1 MSLPPLPE
9 GATLD
14 ALPPLPE
21 GATLDADTPIA
32 APMPA
37 PPEPVDVAPSITG
50 FTAADVTAELARPH
64 VSAFKAKVGLSD
76 PWEGTAR
83 RYAQQRLEQEDLVR
97 KAFKAGSEPG
107 VDPDV
112 LDARVATFF
121 DIPVATVTA
130 GRQGWLDTYAKAS
143 GDPRKWID
151 ENPLSAR
158 LVLEHPERAD
168 QVVSDKTFNVAMKA
182 LNGAIDT
189 VRDTWD
195 KALRLE
201 ADMPWG
207 GAAKAFRDTAGA
219 AVAKANSLVIG
230 ADKAQAEVDALN
242 VPRTPEQQKA
252 LDAERAQ
259 RDAPKPTTE
268 VDSPAAA
275 EVRAGGAFAIAGQ
288 RAREARAQLEV
299 SKLYADLLW
308 ARRAKQDTTL
318 LVQRIQEAEEAAR
331 GMKLD
336 EGGATQVLADS
347 WSTAQSTLGVLEA
360 SVEGMGDGAKVGGV
374 MAFGI
379 TAWTT
384 RNPQLSARAFIAG
397 AGVGAKFGGAKE
409 AAQASFTF
417 ELGDTFRQ
425 LLSTKTDAGKA
436 LTDDEAIGGSLIA
449 AALKT
454 GIEMAELSL
463 IMKALGP
470 GGAIFEKGGL
480 DAVKAQLATN
490 PGFRAL
496 AVKAAKAW
504 VGEGVEEVAQGATDD
519 AISYL
524 VRSKHAG
531 QLQAGPVIDVEAR
544 KQDFVGG
551 LMAGSIFGAGS
562 LAVSTTTH
570 AVFKA
575 REKSSAALSM
585 PLAELAANP
594 KAAAMAPELAS
605 LVQAKTAEQGDEVT
619 HRYVDASAF
628 RRLFQTDQ
636 AADAAATELMGADGP
651 KKLANADFTGG
662 KLVVPLEEY
671 LAKWG
676 KDDIAKKLADDTA
689 NRSDRPTPR
698 ELAEQQAADE
708 EFAKRIAA
716 ENREPGVSPTLDRFD
731 ALEQQLVDSGRMSAE
746 TARESLVPLRQT
758 FETLAKRFGQKV
770 EDLFQNV
777 RVQVDDG
784 GKVLLLEARQ
794 AHASQRLSAELHQGL
809 TPEQAA
815 ERLYVDDHVTSLYTF
830 PAWELMQQESPA
842 KSVATLTLTDI
853 KPVNDSVLG
862 GHDTA
867 NALLA
872 HVAPAIAAVDP
883 QAARKGTTFVFRGGQ
898 AELARA
904 LEGVKALLPE
914 GMQARGAVGADV
926 KAAMATMDTGID
938 AERLAGTLPKERND
952 TKADLTKLPEL
963 ERQFAAAAAARAEQ
977 EKTGQ
982 RAPLRAQVTSAMK
995 AKVAAMSPAEYFRH
1009 AYQDARVPGVLSAV
1023 AWDNI
1028 PRKSFVA
1035 SIDIKGLKDINE
1047 RSKKIF
1053 GDKRVGDQVLDLFA
1067 QVAARLDGS
1076 DFDFAHLSGD
1086 EFAAQH
1092 DSQEKLQAWIDA
1104 MEEALTKTAVPYTIT
1119 EPDGDTITE
1128 KAPALFRAGIG
1139 EKTYGAAD
1147 RVLNASKL
1155 KEKRGVD
1162 TGAQGRVSEGVRRPA
1177 EGQRN
1182 GGPGTH
1188 GGAEAAVP
1196 GGQVQ
1201 SDPRAARAARGGS
1214 RGLQEGQPA
1223 PRRDVYQRRG
1233 AAPQGFVDAAQQGFI
1248 ALAPPSSDVS
1258 GAGGSGDGG
1267 SVQLDGGQALAED
1280 TSFDTATFDAQ
1291 NAADAAETAADTAEV
1306 ERVLQERTSRGPER
1320 SEERVALE
1328 AGFNR
1333 PDSIERFRAVSARFR
1348 GATAAVRRAAV
1359 DAFLAWI
1366 ENLGPRPDVENKNA
1380 RAVELAARKFNLVD
1394 PQAGMTALMEANK
1407 PALDKDMRRK
1417 GNRRTVAL
1425 TAADRARKAD
1435 QRAAFERNVLGRS
1448 TLKQDANGFTDIAAE
1463 GTDKVYRIGLTAK
1476 ANRSTFLHESG
1487 HVFLD
1492 LFGELAARADA
1503 PESVRA
1509 DWATTLKWF
1518 GVSAEQWAAM
1528 PIAEQTPF
1536 HEKWAVAFE
1545 SYLAEGKYPSA
1556 KLAGAFQR
1564 FRLWMGSVY
1573 KRLTQLGPVA
1583 PEIAGVFDRLLATDE
1598 EIAASKRAMGL
1609 KALPRSVLG
1618 LSVEQYQAHL
1628 DKLAEATSHAT
1639 QRADFAIARDQ
1650 LRATESWWKEARRDA
1665 AKEAAE
1671 EYEGLKARKAQLL
1684 LRGKA
1689 SGLVDFQP
1697 IALNREQVEEWVG
1710 TERAKGFLTAKDGA
1724 FADDVVEVYG
1734 GELGYVSG
1742 RELVE
1747 EVAALPDKEDFVDAR
1762 ADALMVERHPGV
1774 LDERQ
1779 RLREVVQAGLH
1790 GSATK
1795 EWALREWAAL
1805 TATGSKSN
1813 PKLPTAAT
1821 LKLGAELMAAGA
1833 PAGHLGVHA
1842 ALRAERAAAEA
1853 AEKAALKG
1861 DLEQALIFKQKQIL
1875 NMFLFDA
1882 LREARDEVARF
1893 ETHAQ
1898 KLTKLKARQRLGKAS
1913 PVYRDAVDLLL
1924 STFGLGEP
1932 REGLKGSLDAVLAE
1946 AERLMG
1952 EHGDT
1957 VGFDRARLVDRAET
1971 LKKDWRELPVED
1983 LRQLERALS
1992 NIEAAAR
1999 NRTFVTKFGQR
2010 LDLEAAEAELIAEAA
2025 KRPARPALPT
2035 PGAETFAER
2044 VGQYRNQLD
2053 GSMMKPERM
2062 AEVLAGT
2069 QDLKD
2074 FVKSA
2079 WYGLIVEPL
2088 QAAKAREADL
2098 YREHIAPLL
2107 QALEALPAVIKERQH
2122 ELLPADL
2129 FPSHVAE
2136 RVPRRRWE
2144 LLVMLLNTGNASN
2157 LERLTQGRGVAEA
2170 EIRAAAQR
2178 VGITKEEYDWVQKV
2192 WDTAEALKPL
2202 AFDLEEQDS
2211 GVRPQAIE
2219 ARAFQTPFGT
2229 YRGGYFPAVYD
2240 TTSAVGQRQKASR
2253 VTDFLDG
2260 SFVRA
2265 STPHS
2270 HLKSR
2275 TDGFTDLIS
2284 LDLSV
2289 IHRHFAQVI
2298 HDVAYRQAIKSV
2310 ATLLTREGVQAAL
2323 RQSVGEGWAEQLTL
2337 AVQDIGRNRGASAN
2351 DGLGFLAKLA
2361 GAARGNLVIAVLG
2374 YKLPNALEDFS
2385 SNIASAL
2392 AATDLDTRHL
2402 SAAAVEFARD
2412 PMGVR
2417 ELVLSKSGEMRSR
2430 QGQLRHEL
2438 AKKVLQLA
2446 DDSLYNKVFNRGP
2459 LGFLKDHAFVFNE
2472 AVEFSTGTPIWFG
2485 AYRQGLKQQLSE
2497 KDAVAYADATIRKVL
2512 MSHNI
2517 ADLSTIMRNKGY
2529 IGQLLMFFGAFNHFY
2544 NLFRDQLEKGAAAG
2558 RAGDLKRVAQMA
2570 SRAAGLSVGLFLV
2583 GALARGAGPEK
2594 GEPLE
2599 EWLLRKMVLEGY
2611 MQLVPGLNEVGNGL
2625 AAHLRGKPA
2634 VVRNNSLFGVGARLV
2649 ESLMTVFDSSKEP
2662 TKRVTETINT
2672 LGPIG
2677 GTPTIGPIQS
2687 ASPLIQWLAGESDW
2701 RNPLDAASDLTY
2713 GRKRDEPFNL
2723 LQGAADLIEGSPR

>member
-21 GATLDADTPIA
+21 GATLDAQPLEPGNIDMSSRPRVKNADGSISTVRSMSANFDGQEVLIPTVSDDGRVMSDQEALDTYQRTGRHLGKFATVDDANRFAQQLHDEEA
-32 APMPA
+32 AKL
-37 PPEPVDVAPSITG
+37 
-50 FTAADVTAELARPH
+50 AAESP
-64 VSAFKAKVGLSD
+64 FKRQVGLSD

-107 VDPDV
+107 VDPDL

-121 DIPVATVTA
+121 DIPKATVA
-130 GRQGWLDTYAKAS
+130 ANRQGWLDTYAKAS
-143 GDPRKWID
+143 GDPRKWLD

-168 QVVSDKTFNVAMKA
+168 QVVNDKELNVVMKG
-182 LNGAIDT
+182 LNKAIDWFYDLRAASIES
-189 VRDTWD
+189 V
-195 KALRLE
+195 KADRAADPQAAAAADARLTPEKKARIE
-201 ADMPWG
+201 AQ
-207 GAAKAFRDTAGA
+207 RVDTA
-219 AVAKANSLVIG
+219 
-230 ADKAQAEVDALN
+230 AQIAGRAE
-242 VPRTPEQQKA
+242 
-252 LDAERAQ
+252 
-259 RDAPKPTTE
+259 RDAPKPVVERDTIE
-268 VDSPAAA
+268 AQV
-275 EVRAGGAFAIAGQ
+275 VREAGPMAIAAQ
-288 RAREARAQLEV
+288 RARESRAQLEV

-308 ARRAKQDTTL
+308 ARKSGQDTTL
-318 LVQRIQEAEEAAR
+318 LVQRIQEAEEAAK
-331 GMKLD
+331 GLKLG
-336 EGGATQVLADS
+336 ETGATQVLSDS
-347 WSTAQSTLGVLEA
+347 WAQAQSTLGVLGE
-360 SVEGMGDGAKVGGV
+360 SLKGMGAGGVVGGV
-374 MAFGI
+374 AGGAVGGYITGGNPAGI
-379 TAWTT
+379 
-384 RNPQLSARAFIAG
+384 RAG
-397 AGVGAKFGGAKE
+397 AWEGAKMGAKFGAGEE
-409 AAQASFTF
+409 AARASFTF
-417 ELGDTFRQ
+417 ELGDSFKQ
-425 LLSTKTDAGKA
+425 LLSAQTDASQP
-436 LTDDEAIGGSLIA
+436 LSENEAIGGALIA
-449 AALKT
+449 ASIKT
-454 GIEMAELSL
+454 GFELAELSL

-519 AISYL
+519 AISFL

-562 LAVSTTTH
+562 LAVSTTTQ
-570 AVFKA
+570 AVFGA
-575 REKSSAALSM
+575 RNSRSAALSA
-585 PLAELAANP
+585 PLSELAANP
-594 KAAAMAPELAS
+594 KAQAMAHELAA
-605 LVQAKTAEQGDEVT
+605 LVQAKTAEQGDEVS
-619 HRYVDASAF
+619 HRYVDAAAF

-636 AADAAATELMGADGP
+636 EADAAATELMGEDGP

-662 KLVVPLEEY
+662 KLVVPLDEY
-671 LAKWG
+671 FAKWG

-758 FETLAKRFGQKV
+758 FETMAKRFGQKV

-926 KAAMATMDTGID
+926 KAAMTQMDTGID
-938 AERLAGTLPKERND
+938 AERLAGTLPKERGD

-1028 PRKSFVA
+1028 PRKAHVA
-1035 SIDIKGLKDINE
+1035 SIDIKGLKDINALG
-1047 RSKKIF
+1047 KQ
-1053 GDKRVGDQVLDLFA
+1053 VGDRVLDLFA
-1067 QVAARLDGS
+1067 QVARDFDGS

-1092 DSQEKLQAWIDA
+1092 DDPEKLKAWLA
-1104 MEEALTKTAVPYTIT
+1104 RVEVELTKVGVPHTMT
-1119 EPDGDTITE
+1119 FGDVE
-1128 KAPALFRAGIG
+1128 KVKRISPEFRSGIG
-1139 EKTYGAAD
+1139 EKTYGNAD

-1155 KEKRGVD
+1155 EEKRRS
-1162 TGAQGRVSEGVRRPA
+1162 AQGARGPAGGGLDAGGSGGVRQ
-1177 EGQRN
+1177 E
-1182 GGPGTH
+1182 
-1188 GGAEAAVP
+1188 VP

-1201 SDPRAARAARGGS
+1201 PDAGAARGV
-1214 RGLQEGQPA
+1214 RRVAEGDGRA
-1223 PRRDVYQRRG
+1223 LHQRRG
-1233 AAPQGFVDAAQQGFI
+1233 ASPQGFVEAGRLGLVGQG
-1248 ALAPPSSDVS
+1248 AKLR
-1258 GAGGSGDGG
+1258 
-1267 SVQLDGGQALAED
+1267 LDGNLNQD
-1280 TSFDTATFDAQ
+1280 T
-1291 NAADAAETAADTAEV
+1291 
-1306 ERVLQERTSRGPER
+1306 
-1320 SEERVALE
+1320 
-1328 AGFNR
+1328 
-1333 PDSIERFRAVSARFR
+1333 
-1348 GATAAVRRAAV
+1348 
-1359 DAFLAWI
+1359 
-1366 ENLGPRPDVENKNA
+1366 
-1380 RAVELAARKFNLVD
+1380 
-1394 PQAGMTALMEANK
+1394 
-1407 PALDKDMRRK
+1407 
-1417 GNRRTVAL
+1417 
-1425 TAADRARKAD
+1425 
-1435 QRAAFERNVLGRS
+1435 
-1448 TLKQDANGFTDIAAE
+1448 NGFTDIAAE
-1463 GTDKVYRIGLTAK
+1463 GADKVYRIGLTAK
-1476 ANRSTFLHESG
+1476 ANRSTFLHESA

-1509 DWATTLKWF
+1509 DWATTLKWL
-1518 GVSAEQWAAM
+1518 GVDSADAIKTEH
-1528 PIAEQTPF
+1528 

-1545 SYLAEGKYPSA
+1545 AYLAKGEYPSS

-1573 KRLTQLGPVA
+1573 KRLTQLGTVA
-1583 PEIAGVFDRLLATDE
+1583 PEVAGVFDRLLATDE
-1598 EIAASKRAMGL
+1598 EIAATKRAMGL

-1618 LSVEQYQAHL
+1618 LSAEQYQAHL

-1639 QRADFAIARDQ
+1639 QRADAAIARDQ
-1650 LRATESWWKEARRDA
+1650 LRATESWWKEAHRE
-1665 AKEAAE
+1665 AKREAAE

-1684 LRGKA
+1684 LRGTA
-1689 SGLVDFQP
+1689 EGLVAFEP
-1697 IALNREQVEEWVG
+1697 IALNREQVEGWVG
-1710 TERAKGFLTAKDGA
+1710 AVRAKGFLLAKDGIH
-1724 FADDVVEVYG
+1724 ADEVVEVYG
-1734 GELGYVSG
+1734 GQLGYASG

-1779 RLREVVQAGLH
+1779 RLRELVQTGMH
-1790 GSATK
+1790 GSATR

-1805 TATGSKSN
+1805 TATGSAQS

-1821 LKLGAELMAAGA
+1821 LKLGAELMAAGM

-1842 ALRAERAAAEA
+1842 ALRAERTAAEA
-1853 AEKAALKG
+1853 AEKAALRG
-1861 DLEQALIFKQKQIL
+1861 DLEQALVFKQKQIL

-1882 LREARDEVARF
+1882 LREARDEVTRF

-1898 KLTKLKARQRLGKAS
+1898 KLTKLASRKRLGKAS

-1932 REGLKGSLDAVLAE
+1932 REGFKGSLDAVLAE
-1946 AERLMG
+1946 VERLMA
-1952 EHGDT
+1952 ENGDT

-1971 LKKDWRELPVED
+1971 LKKDWKELPLED

-1999 NRTFVTKFGQR
+1999 NRTFVMKFGQR
-2010 LDLEAAEAELIAEAA
+2010 LDLEAAEAELVAEAR
-2025 KRPARPALPT
+2025 KRPERPSLPT

-2044 VGQYRNQLD
+2044 VGKYRNEID
-2053 GSMMKPERM
+2053 GAMMKPERI

-2069 QDLKD
+2069 QSMTD

-2079 WYGLIVEPL
+2079 WYGLFVAPL
-2088 QAAKAREADL
+2088 QEAKAKEADL
-2098 YREHIAPLL
+2098 YREHIGPLVE
-2107 QALEALPAVIKERQH
+2107 ALDSLPAVIKQRQH
-2122 ELLPADL
+2122 ELLPQDL
-2129 FPSHVAE
+2129 FPSHIAE
-2136 RVPRRRWE
+2136 RVPRKRWE
-2144 LLVMLLNTGNASN
+2144 LLVMLLNSGNASN
-2157 LERLTQGRGVAEA
+2157 LERLTQGRQITEA
-2170 EIRAAAQR
+2170 EIRAAAER

-2192 WDTAEALKPL
+2192 WDTAEGLKPL

-2211 GVRPQAIE
+2211 GIRPEAIE
-2219 ARAFQTPFGT
+2219 ARPFATPHGT

-2240 TTSAVGQRQKASR
+2240 TVSSVGQRQKAAR
-2253 VTDFLDG
+2253 IGDFLDN

-2265 STPHS
+2265 STAHG
-2270 HLKSR
+2270 HVKQR
-2275 TDGFTDLIS
+2275 TEGFTDVIS
-2284 LDLSV
+2284 LDLGA
-2289 IHRHFAQVI
+2289 IHRHFGQVI
-2298 HDVAYRQAIKSV
+2298 HDVAYRRAIKSV
-2310 ATLLTREGVQAAL
+2310 ATLLMRDGVQAAL

-2337 AVQDIGRNRGASAN
+2337 AVQDIGRGRGASAN
-2351 DGLGFLAKLA
+2351 DGLRVLSALN
-2361 GAARGNLVIAVLG
+2361 GAVRGNLVIAVLG

-2385 SNIASAL
+2385 SNIASAI
-2392 AATDLDTRHL
+2392 AATDLDARHL
-2402 SAAAVEFARD
+2402 SAAAVEFAKD
-2412 PMGVR
+2412 PNGVR
-2417 ELVLSKSGEMRSR
+2417 ELVLQKSGEMRSR

-2446 DDSLYNKVFNRGP
+2446 DNSLYSKVFDRGP

-2512 MSHNI
+2512 ISHNV
-2517 ADLSTIMRNKGY
+2517 ADLSTLMRNKGY

-2544 NLFRDQLEKGAAAG
+2544 NLFRDQLEKGKAAG
-2558 RAGDLKRVAQMA
+2558 REGDLKRVAQMA
-2570 SRAAGLSVGLFLV
+2570 GRAAGLSVGLFLV

-2599 EWLLRKMVLEGY
+2599 DWLARKLVLEGF

-2634 VVRNNSLFGVGARLV
+2634 IVRNNSLFGVGARLV
-2649 ESLMTVFDSSKEP
+2649 ESLMTIFDSGKDPS
-2662 TKRVTETINT
+2662 KRVAETINT

-2677 GTPTIGPIQS
+2677 GVPTIGPIQS

-2723 LQGAADLIEGSPR
+2723 VQGAADLLEGSAR

>member
-1 MSLPPLPE
+1 MGVDQVSLPPLPD

-21 GATLDADTPIA
+21 GASLDAQPLEPGNIDMSSRPRVKNADGSISTVRSMSVNFDGAEVLIPTVSDDGRVMDDQEAIDTFQRTGRHLGKFATPDEATRFAQQLHDTEA
-32 APMPA
+32 AKL
-37 PPEPVDVAPSITG
+37 
-50 FTAADVTAELARPH
+50 AAESP
-64 VSAFKAKVGLSD
+64 FKRQVGLSD
-76 PWEGTAR
+76 PWEGSAR
-83 RYAQQRLEQEDLVR
+83 RYAQQRAEQEDIVR

-318 LVQRIQEAEEAAR
+318 LVQRIQEAEETAKGLAL
-331 GMKLD
+331 G
-336 EGGATQVLADS
+336 ETGATQVLADS
-347 WSTAQSTLGVLEA
+347 WSTAQSTLGVLQA
-360 SVEGMGDGAKVGGV
+360 GAEGLAPGALVGGV
-374 MAFGI
+374 MAS
-379 TAWTT
+379 TMVAVAT
-384 RNPQLSARAFIAG
+384 RNPAATGRAFFTG
-397 AGVGAKFGGAKE
+397 VGVGAKFGAGSE
-409 AAQASFTF
+409 AAKASFTF
-417 ELGDTFRQ
+417 ELGDSFKQ
-425 LLSTKTDAGKA
+425 LLSTETDAKKP
-436 LTDDEAIGGSLIA
+436 LSEDEAIGGALIS

-454 GIEMAELSL
+454 GVEMAELSL

-470 GGAIFEKGGL
+470 GAAALEEGGL
-480 DAVKAQLATN
+480 AAVRRQLATN

-496 AVKAAKAW
+496 ATKAAKAW
-504 VGEGVEEVAQGATDD
+504 VGEGVEEVVQGATDD
-519 AISYL
+519 AVSYL
-524 VRSKHAG
+524 VRSKADAAW
-531 QLQAGPVIDVEAR
+531 QSGPVVDVEAR

-551 LMAGSIFGAGS
+551 LLAGSVFGAGS
-562 LAVSTTTH
+562 LVVSTTTH
-570 AVFKA
+570 SLFKA
-575 REKSSAALSM
+575 RNESAAALA
-585 PLAELAANP
+585 PALAEFAANP
-594 KAAAMAPELAS
+594 KAQAMAPELAG
-605 LVQAKTAEQGDEVT
+605 LVAAKTAEQGEEVS
-619 HRYVDASAF
+619 HVYVDASAF
-628 RRLFQTDQ
+628 RRLFQTD
-636 AADAAATELMGADGP
+636 AEADSKATELMGENGP
-651 KKLANADFTGG
+651 KQLANTGFTSG
-662 KLVVPLEEY
+662 KLVVPLEDY
-671 LAKWG
+671 VAKWG
-676 KDDIAKKLADDTA
+676 KDDIAKKLVEDTA
-689 NRSDRPTPR
+689 TRSDRPTPR
-698 ELAEQQAADE
+698 ELAAQQAADE
-708 EFAKRIAA
+708 EFAKKIAA
-716 ENREPGVSPTLDRFD
+716 ENRAPGDSPTLDRFD
-731 ALEQQLVDSGRMSAE
+731 ALEQQLVDSGRMSA
-746 TARESLVPLRQT
+746 TDARESLVPLRKT
-758 FETLAKRFGQKV
+758 FETLAQRFGQKV

-830 PAWELMQQESPA
+830 PAWELMQQEAPA

-926 KAAMATMDTGID
+926 KAAMTQMDTGID
-938 AERLAGTLPKERND
+938 AERLAGTLPKERGD

-1028 PRKSFVA
+1028 PRKAFVA

-1047 RSKKIF
+1047 QSKVIF

-1067 QVAARLDGS
+1067 QVASRLDGS

-1086 EFAAQH
+1086 EYAAQH
-1092 DSQEKLQAWIDA
+1092 DDPAKLKAWLAA
-1104 MEEALTKTAVPYTIT
+1104 MEEALTKVGVPHTVAGPSGET
-1119 EPDGDTITE
+1119 LDWRFEP
-1128 KAPALFRAGIG
+1128 KFRSGIG
-1139 EKTYGAAD
+1139 EKTYGNAD

-1155 KEKRGVD
+1155 EEKRRAAEGVG
-1162 TGAQGRVSEGVRRPA
+1162 GAQGPASGAGRIMDAGTGGGVRQ
-1177 EGQRN
+1177 EV
-1182 GGPGTH
+1182 PGVQVQPDPGAASAVR
-1188 GGAEAAVP
+1188 GGA
-1196 GGQVQ
+1196 
-1201 SDPRAARAARGGS
+1201 RGV
-1214 RGLQEGQPA
+1214 QEGQPA
-1223 PRRDVYQRRG
+1223 ARREVHQRRG
-1233 AAPQGFVDAAQQGFI
+1233 AAPQGFVEAQRLGLVAQG
-1248 ALAPPSSDVS
+1248 AKQRLE
-1258 GAGGSGDGG
+1258 
-1267 SVQLDGGQALAED
+1267 QD
-1280 TSFDTATFDAQ
+1280 T
-1291 NAADAAETAADTAEV
+1291 
-1306 ERVLQERTSRGPER
+1306 
-1320 SEERVALE
+1320 
-1328 AGFNR
+1328 
-1333 PDSIERFRAVSARFR
+1333 
-1348 GATAAVRRAAV
+1348 
-1359 DAFLAWI
+1359 
-1366 ENLGPRPDVENKNA
+1366 
-1380 RAVELAARKFNLVD
+1380 
-1394 PQAGMTALMEANK
+1394 
-1407 PALDKDMRRK
+1407 
-1417 GNRRTVAL
+1417 
-1425 TAADRARKAD
+1425 
-1435 QRAAFERNVLGRS
+1435 
-1448 TLKQDANGFTDIAAE
+1448 NGFTDIAAE
-1463 GTDKVYRIGLTAK
+1463 GTDKVYRIGLKAT

-1492 LFGELAARADA
+1492 LFGELAQRADA

-1509 DWATTLKWF
+1509 DWAQTLKWF
-1518 GVSAEQWAAM
+1518 GVTQEQWAAM
-1528 PIAEQTPF
+1528 SAEEQRPL

-1598 EIAASKRAMGL
+1598 EIAATKRAMGL
-1609 KALPRSVLG
+1609 KALPRNVLG
-1618 LSVEQYQAHL
+1618 LSVDEYQAHL

-1639 QRADFAIARDQ
+1639 ERADFAIARDQ
-1650 LRATESWWKEARRDA
+1650 LRATESWWKEAHREA
-1665 AKEAAE
+1665 KKEAAD
-1671 EYEGLKARKAQLL
+1671 EYEGLKARKAQQL
-1684 LRGKA
+1684 LRGQA
-1689 SGLVDFQP
+1689 SGLVAFEP
-1697 IALNREQVEEWVG
+1697 IALNRAQVEEWVG

-1893 ETHAQ
+1893 ETHAA

-1924 STFGLGEP
+1924 STFGLGEQ

-1952 EHGDT
+1952 ENGDT
-1957 VGFDRARLVDRAET
+1957 VGFDRARIVDRAET

-2723 LQGAADLIEGSPR
+2723 LQGAADLVEGSPR

>member
-14 ALPPLPE
+14 ELPPLPE
-21 GATLDADTPIA
+21 GATLDVDEPA
-32 APMPA
+32 APAPA
-37 PPEPVDVAPSITG
+37 EAPYDL
-50 FTAADVTAELARPH
+50 AANLRLVRSADRRMDPSTLDFSRDPATLAY
-64 VSAFKAKVGLSD
+64 K
-76 PWEGTAR
+76 
-83 RYAQQRLEQEDLVR
+83 QQRAEQEDLVR
-97 KAFKAGSEPG
+97 RAFKAGSEPG
-107 VDPDV
+107 VDPDL

-121 DIPVATVTA
+121 DIPKSTVTA
-130 GRQGWLDTYAKAS
+130 NRQGWLDTYAKAS
-143 GDPRKWID
+143 GDPRRWLD

-168 QVVSDKTFNVAMKA
+168 QVVSDKEFNVVMKG
-182 LNGAIDT
+182 LNKAIDWFYDLRAASIES
-189 VRDTWD
+189 V
-195 KALRLE
+195 KADRAADPQAAAAADARLTPEKRARIE
-201 ADMPWG
+201 AQ
-207 GAAKAFRDTAGA
+207 RVDTA
-219 AVAKANSLVIG
+219 
-230 ADKAQAEVDALN
+230 AQQAGRAE
-242 VPRTPEQQKA
+242 
-252 LDAERAQ
+252 
-259 RDAPKPTTE
+259 RDAPKPVVERDTPE
-268 VDSPAAA
+268 AQA
-275 EVRAGGAFAIAGQ
+275 VREAGPLAIAAQ
-288 RAREARAQLEV
+288 RARESRAQLEV

-308 ARRAKQDTTL
+308 ARKSGRNTTL
-318 LVQRIQEAEEAAR
+318 LVQRIQEAEEAAK
-331 GMKLD
+331 GLKLD
-336 EGGATQVLADS
+336 ETGATQVLSDS
-347 WSTAQSTLGVLEA
+347 WAQAQSTLGVLG
-360 SVEGMGDGAKVGGV
+360 SSLKGMGAGGV
-374 MAFGI
+374 LGAAG
-379 TAWTT
+379 
-384 RNPQLSARAFIAG
+384 G
-397 AGVGAKFGGAKE
+397 AGVGFYFGGPVGARVGAFEGAKMGAKFGAGEE
-409 AAQASFTF
+409 AARASFTF
-417 ELGDTFRQ
+417 ELGDSFKQ
-425 LLSTKTDAGKA
+425 LLSAKTDAGQT
-436 LTDDEAIGGSLIA
+436 LSEDEAIGGALIA
-449 AALKT
+449 ASVKT
-454 GIEMAELSL
+454 GFELAELSL

-524 VRSKHAG
+524 VRSKNQG
-531 QLQAGPVIDVEAR
+531 KLQEGPVVDVEAR

-551 LMAGSIFGAGS
+551 LLAGSVFGAGS
-562 LAVSTTTH
+562 LAVSTSTH
-570 AVFKA
+570 ALFKA
-575 REKSSAALSM
+575 RDANAAALA
-585 PLAELAANP
+585 PTLAELAANP
-594 KAAAMAPELAS
+594 KAQAMAPELAA
-605 LVQAKTAEQGDEVT
+605 LVTAKTAEQGEEVS
-619 HRYVDASAF
+619 HVYVDAAAF

-636 AADAAATELMGADGP
+636 EADAKATELLGEDGP
-651 KKLANADFTGG
+651 KKLANSDFTGG
-662 KLVVPLEEY
+662 KLVVPLDEY
-671 LAKWG
+671 FAKWG

-698 ELAEQQAADE
+698 ELAELQAADE
-708 EFAKRIAA
+708 EFARKIAA

-731 ALEQQLVDSGRMSAE
+731 TLEQQLVDSGRMSAE

-853 KPVNDSVLG
+853 KPVNDDVLG

-883 QAARKGTTFVFRGGQ
+883 QAARKGTTFVFRGGE

-926 KAAMATMDTGID
+926 KAAMTQMDTGID
-938 AERLAGTLPKERND
+938 AERLAGTLPKERGD

-982 RAPLRAQVTSAMK
+982 RAPLRAQVTSSMK
-995 AKVAAMSPAEYFRH
+995 AKVAAMTPAEYFRH

-1023 AWDNI
+1023 AWDAI
-1028 PRKSFVA
+1028 PRKAFVA
-1035 SIDIKGLKDINE
+1035 SIDIKGLKAINE
-1047 RSKKIF
+1047 TSEKLFGK
-1053 GDKRVGDQVLDLFA
+1053 GDKRLGDQVLNLFA
-1067 QVAARLDGS
+1067 QVANRLDGS

-1086 EFAAQH
+1086 EYAAQH
-1092 DSQEKLQAWIDA
+1092 DSQEKLQAWLDA
-1104 MEEALTKTAVPYTIT
+1104 VRSELTKVGVPLTISGV
-1119 EPDGDTITE
+1119 ERKI
-1128 KAPALFRAGIG
+1128 APEIRAGIG

-1147 RVLNASKL
+1147 RSLNALKL
-1155 KEKRGVD
+1155 EEKRRGAEGGSGSAASGD
-1162 TGAQGRVSEGVRRPA
+1162 QSGAGARAGAQGA
-1177 EGQRN
+1177 
-1182 GGPGTH
+1182 
-1188 GGAEAAVP
+1188 
-1196 GGQVQ
+1196 QVQ
-1201 SDPRAARAARGGS
+1201 SDPGAASAVRGGARGV
-1214 RGLQEGQPA
+1214 QEGQPA
-1223 PRRDVYQRRG
+1223 ARREVHQRRG
-1233 AAPQGFVDAAQQGFI
+1233 AAPQGFVEAQRLGLVAQG
-1248 ALAPPSSDVS
+1248 AKQRLE
-1258 GAGGSGDGG
+1258 
-1267 SVQLDGGQALAED
+1267 QD
-1280 TSFDTATFDAQ
+1280 T
-1291 NAADAAETAADTAEV
+1291 
-1306 ERVLQERTSRGPER
+1306 
-1320 SEERVALE
+1320 
-1328 AGFNR
+1328 
-1333 PDSIERFRAVSARFR
+1333 
-1348 GATAAVRRAAV
+1348 
-1359 DAFLAWI
+1359 
-1366 ENLGPRPDVENKNA
+1366 
-1380 RAVELAARKFNLVD
+1380 
-1394 PQAGMTALMEANK
+1394 
-1407 PALDKDMRRK
+1407 
-1417 GNRRTVAL
+1417 
-1425 TAADRARKAD
+1425 
-1435 QRAAFERNVLGRS
+1435 
-1448 TLKQDANGFTDIAAE
+1448 NGFTDIAAE

-1476 ANRSTFLHESG
+1476 ANRSTFLHESA

-1509 DWATTLKWF
+1509 DWAATLKWL
-1518 GVSAEQWAAM
+1518 GVDSVDAIKTEH
-1528 PIAEQTPF
+1528 

-1545 SYLAEGKYPSA
+1545 AYLAKGEYPSA

-1564 FRLWMGSVY
+1564 FRLWMGAVY
-1573 KRLTQLGPVA
+1573 KRLTQLGDVA

-1598 EIAASKRAMGL
+1598 EIAATKRAMGL

-1650 LRATESWWKEARRDA
+1650 LRATESWWKEAHREATR
-1665 AKEAAE
+1665 EAAE
-1671 EYEGLKARKAQLL
+1671 EYEGLRARKAQLL

-1689 SGLVDFQP
+1689 EGLVNFEP
-1697 IALNREQVEEWVG
+1697 IALSREQVEGWVG
-1710 TERAKGFLTAKDGA
+1710 AERAKGFLLAKDGIH
-1724 FADDVVEVYG
+1724 ADEVVEVYG
-1734 GELGYVSG
+1734 GQLGYASG

-1790 GSATK
+1790 GSATR

-1805 TATGSKSN
+1805 TATGSKDA
-1813 PKLPTAAT
+1813 PRLPTAAT
-1821 LKLGAELMAAGA
+1821 LRLGAELMAAGT

-1842 ALRAERAAAEA
+1842 ALRAERTAAEA
-1853 AEKAALKG
+1853 AEKAALRG
-1861 DLEQALIFKQKQIL
+1861 DLEQALVFKQKQIL

-1882 LREARDEVARF
+1882 LREARDEVSRF

-1898 KLTKLKARQRLGKAS
+1898 KLTKLASRKRLGKAS

-1946 AERLMG
+1946 VERLMA
-1952 EHGDT
+1952 ENGDT

-1971 LKKDWRELPVED
+1971 LKKDWKELPLED

-1999 NRTFVTKFGQR
+1999 NRTWVTKFGQR
-2010 LDLEAAEAELIAEAA
+2010 LDLEAAEAELVAEAQ
-2025 KRPARPALPT
+2025 KRPARPSLPN
-2035 PGAETFAER
+2035 PGSETFLER
-2044 VGQYRNQLD
+2044 AGQYRNQLD
-2053 GSMMKPERM
+2053 GAMMKPERM
-2062 AEVLAGT
+2062 AEILAGT

-2074 FVKSA
+2074 FVRSA

-2098 YREHIAPLL
+2098 YREHIAPLV
-2107 QALEALPAVIKERQH
+2107 EALDNLPATLKRRQH
-2122 ELLPADL
+2122 EMLPAGL
-2129 FPSHVAE
+2129 FPSHIAE
-2136 RVPRRRWE
+2136 RQPRRRWE

-2157 LERLTQGRGVAEA
+2157 LERLEKGRGVSEV
-2170 EIRAAAQR
+2170 EIRAAAER

-2192 WDTAEALKPL
+2192 WDTAEGLKPL

-2211 GVRPQAIE
+2211 GVRPAAIE

-2240 TTSAVGQRQKASR
+2240 TVSGVGQKQKAAR
-2253 VTDFLDG
+2253 VVDFLDG

-2270 HLKSR
+2270 HLKQRS
-2275 TDGFTDLIS
+2275 DGFTDVIS
-2284 LDLSV
+2284 LDLAN
-2289 IHRHFAQVI
+2289 IHRHFTQVI
-2298 HDVAYRQAIKSV
+2298 HDVAYRRPIKSV

-2351 DGLGFLAKLA
+2351 DGLGFLAKMA
-2361 GAARGNLVIAVLG
+2361 GAVRGNLVIAVLG

-2385 SNIASAL
+2385 SNIASAM
-2392 AATDLDTRHL
+2392 AATDLDARHL
-2402 SAAAVEFARD
+2402 SAAAVEFASD

-2417 ELVLSKSGEMRSR
+2417 KLVLDKSGEMRSR
-2430 QGQLRHEL
+2430 QKQLSHEL
-2438 AKKVLQLA
+2438 AKKVLELA
-2446 DDSLYNKVFNRGP
+2446 DDSLYSKLFNRGP
-2459 LGFLKDHAFVFNE
+2459 LGFLKEHAFVFNE

-2497 KDAVAYADATIRKVL
+2497 KEAVAYADATVRKV
-2512 MSHNI
+2512 MISHNI
-2517 ADLSTIMRNKGY
+2517 ADLSTLMRNKGY
-2529 IGQLLMFFGAFNHFY
+2529 IGQLMMFFGAFNHFY

-2558 RAGDLKRVAQMA
+2558 REGDLKRVAQMA
-2570 SRAAGLSVGLFLV
+2570 MRAAGLSVGLFLV

-2599 EWLLRKMVLEGY
+2599 EWLLRKMVLEGF
-2611 MQLVPGLNEVGNGL
+2611 MQLVPGLNEGGNVL

-2649 ESLMTVFDSSKEP
+2649 ESLVTMFDSDKEP
-2662 TKRVTETINT
+2662 KKRVTEAINT

-2677 GTPTIGPIQS
+2677 GVPTIGPIQS

-2701 RNPLDAASDLTY
+2701 RNPLDAASDLAY
-2713 GRKRDEPFNL
+2713 GRKRDEPFNMV
-2723 LQGAADLIEGSPR
+2723 QGAADLMEGQSR